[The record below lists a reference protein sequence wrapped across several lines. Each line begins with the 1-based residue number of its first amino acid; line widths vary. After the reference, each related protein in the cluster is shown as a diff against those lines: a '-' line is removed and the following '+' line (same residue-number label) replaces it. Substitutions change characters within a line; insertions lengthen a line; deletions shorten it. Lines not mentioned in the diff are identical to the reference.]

1 MAARQARV
9 PGAPPS
15 AHGGCNRGRTLLLR
29 PWPMSHWLRQAVLPR
44 PQPWSWCLPHR
55 RTGSAA
61 GPGLTGMP
69 SLKVAESALQATK
82 PVAAK
87 EGPSVC
93 GRGFDIAAPAAVTPA
108 RDACRS
114 VGAGSATPN
123 PQPMLFAA
131 GVHCRG
137 RPCWEAAPAAGG
149 ATVGGVPVEKSMV
162 ERSRG
167 GSRQQRLC
175 VCVVRGALRW
185 IASTRSLAGRF
196 VTGLRPTRC
205 CSAAFE

>member
-9 PGAPPS
+9 PAAPPS
-15 AHGGCNRGRTLLLR
+15 AHGGCDRGRTLLLR

-93 GRGFDIAAPAAVTPA
+93 DRGFDIAAPAAITPA

-114 VGAGSATPN
+114 VGAGAAALVPVPQRPTPN
-123 PQPMLFAA
+123 NARVVRRRRPLQGAA
-131 GVHCRG
+131 LL
-137 RPCWEAAPAAGG
+137 
-149 ATVGGVPVEKSMV
+149 
-162 ERSRG
+162 
-167 GSRQQRLC
+167 GSRPRSGWCHGRRC
-175 VCVVRGALRW
+175 V
-185 IASTRSLAGRF
+185 GRE
-196 VTGLRPTRC
+196 TYGR
-205 CSAAFE
+205 A